1 MNPRPLLH
9 LEGAAV
15 LIASLL
21 SNHWTHGSWLQ
32 FALIPDASDAPRVL
46 TNAQARPSK
55 TLNSLR
61 IGGRAM

>member
-1 MNPRPLLH
+1 VNPRPLLH

-21 SNHWTHGSWLQ
+21 SYHWTHGSWLQ

-46 TNAQARPSK
+46 TNAQARPS
-55 TLNSLR
+55 
-61 IGGRAM
+61 